1 MYKLWLLLL
10 LVIFSCTNANQV
22 GIVKNTDK
30 YSLKSE
36 KLANIYFNNS
46 YDDIDEFLSDSVT
59 LKLNN
64 TVYVGLKEVKKTL
77 KFHHPVF
84 SSTNI
89 KKIETATFF
98 LNDGS
103 IRTEQFVD
111 LMIKT
116 SLSYN
121 NMYIRFVNQYKWQD
135 NKVVEVN
142 SIFDASSY
150 LQEVNNYYNSLAK
163 STND

>member
-10 LVIFSCTNANQV
+10 LVIFSCTNANQA
-22 GIVKNTDK
+22 GIVKNTDM
-30 YSLKSE
+30 YSLKSK

-46 YDDIDEFLSDSVT
+46 YHDIDEFLSESVN
-59 LKLNN
+59 LKLND
-64 TVYVGLKEVKKTL
+64 TVYVGLQEVKKTL

-84 SSTNI
+84 SSANI
-89 KKIETATFF
+89 KNIETATFF

-111 LMIKT
+111 LIIKSSST
-116 SLSYN
+116 YN
-121 NMYIRFVNQYKWQD
+121 NIYIRFVNQYKWQD
-135 NKVVEVN
+135 NKVVEFS

-150 LQEVNNYYNSLAK
+150 LQEVNNYYNFLAI
-163 STND
+163 TNR